1 MQSVRLNIIIPNI
14 QESEHK
20 YDELPGIEEINVHC
34 ESEMDIDIIGTICA
48 DRSIRVSQ
56 ERIDA
61 KQSFKG
67 GDKHCSVSVWPGD
80 LPGKGEWCV
89 LWPD

>member
-1 MQSVRLNIIIPNI
+1 
-14 QESEHK
+14 
-20 YDELPGIEEINVHC
+20 
-34 ESEMDIDIIGTICA
+34 MDIDIIGTICA